1 MFRMTRRINYIG
13 ESEKYA
19 ARHLNYLM
27 NSPSVRIV
35 KHFWIIGAMLFLYI
49 FLSIY
54 LSFFLSIYLSHPC
67 IHVPYSLSVFLCT
80 CLSVNNSFIFLH
92 FFTLLKHRNE
102 EKETHWSI
110 SKTIYLFTTIEC
122 QASNTRCNYFIEHCK
137 IGEIFFITLSPP
149 HFRYFL

>member
-92 FFTLLKHRNE
+92 FFTLLKHQNE

-149 HFRYFL
+149 PF